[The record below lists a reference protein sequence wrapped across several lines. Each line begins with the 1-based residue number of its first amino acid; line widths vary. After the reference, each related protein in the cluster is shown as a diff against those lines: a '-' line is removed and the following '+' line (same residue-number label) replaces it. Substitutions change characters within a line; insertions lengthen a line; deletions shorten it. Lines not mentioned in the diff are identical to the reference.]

1 MIIITQNR
9 VRAIITGCKT
19 EMDLVNALRAHKVKY
34 SFSVETG
41 TMNIA
46 IPCKAG
52 TVRIYRTLSNN
63 APFMVRMDK
72 GYDPGYTQKYLME
85 V

>member
-9 VRAIITGCKT
+9 VKAIITGCKT
-19 EMDLVNALRAHKVKY
+19 EIDIIGALRAHKVKY
-34 SFSVETG
+34 SFSTATG
-41 TMNIA
+41 TTNIS

-63 APFMVRMDK
+63 APFTVRMDK
-72 GYDPGYTQKYLME
+72 GYKPGYTLKYI
-85 V
+85 